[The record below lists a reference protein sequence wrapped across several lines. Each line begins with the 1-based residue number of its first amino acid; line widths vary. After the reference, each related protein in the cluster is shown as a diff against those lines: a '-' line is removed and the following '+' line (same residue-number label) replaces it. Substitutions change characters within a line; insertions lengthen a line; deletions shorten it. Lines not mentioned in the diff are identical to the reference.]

1 MVPGTAA
8 EAVALHWAQ
17 GHPLDLCSVPAHG
30 GHPEGQG
37 NAKPSRQGAGTE
49 GIITAASGHKG
60 VVRAGTRL
68 TACTVLSWK

>member
-8 EAVALHWAQ
+8 EAVAPHWAQ

-68 TACTVLSWK
+68 TGVCLLAPC